1 MKGPADRG
9 RISSLQG
16 GLVIVSVILP
26 WAVLFVPFLSTEVA
40 KQDAWLS
47 AIPMTLFGLGISL
60 LTLALGRR
68 FPGKT
73 LIGII
78 YTVLG
83 KPIGFVV
90 GASYVWWF
98 VTVGALTARGFAE
111 LINTMI
117 LPRTPMIVVLGSI
130 TLVTATA
137 VRSGIEVMVRT
148 MQVVTPAFLAFLG
161 VLGILSLRDVN
172 AQNLLPVLEN
182 GVRAPLQGAY
192 VGAGFF
198 GESIVGLMVVLPFLN
213 RREQA
218 PQALIAPIW
227 FLGLLGLTSS
237 LWYISVLGP
246 EVAGRLAFPAA
257 EIARFISIAAFLER
271 LEALAV
277 AFWMLANFA
286 KLGVGY
292 YAAATALGELLD
304 LPDFRPLT
312 WPVGL
317 LIAEFSVHLFSNQ
330 TEFFDFIRF
339 SATPYMALFELLIPL
354 LLWAAASGRRIGAA
368 KEPRSSISGQAPS
381 RPAA

>member
-1 MKGPADRG
+1 MKGPADRR

-16 GLVIVSVILP
+16 GLVIVSAILP
-26 WAVLFVPFLSTEVA
+26 WAVLFVPFLSIEVA

-47 AIPMTLFGLGISL
+47 AIPMTLFGLGIAL

-98 VTVGALTARGFAE
+98 ITLGTLTARGFAE

-130 TLVTATA
+130 ILVTATA

-148 MQVVTPAFLAFLG
+148 MQVVIPALLAFLG

-192 VGAGFF
+192 VRAGFF
-198 GESIVGLMVVLPFLN
+198 GECIVGLMMVLPFLN

-218 PQALIAPIW
+218 PQVLIAPVC

-277 AFWMLANFA
+277 ALWMLVNFA
-286 KLGVGY
+286 KLGVWY
-292 YAAATALGELLD
+292 YAATALGELLD

-317 LIAEFSVHLFSNQ
+317 VIAEFSVYMFSNQ